1 MTEPLRIVITGKLRS
16 GKSAVA
22 EQLWYKHGFK
32 ELAFGDELKRIADE
46 LFDGT
51 EVKEYASEPI
61 YRGDTDIPFLSDDDI
76 VGYRKPRR
84 RYQIFGQL
92 MRQIDPDVWIR
103 QVEQSMHVW
112 ENMRD
117 VKGIVV
123 SDARQPNE
131 IECVR
136 NNGFTII
143 RVTAD
148 DETRLQRAQEAG
160 DNFRAEDLRH
170 ETELYVDSIE
180 ADYDIWNGEGVSE
193 DELRRKVDELLAEI
207 KAKGER

>member
-1 MTEPLRIVITGKLRS
+1 KQRP
-16 GKSAVA
+16 
-22 EQLWYKHGFK
+22 
-32 ELAFGDELKRIADE
+32 
-46 LFDGT
+46 
-51 EVKEYASEPI
+51 
-61 YRGDTDIPFLSDDDI
+61 
-76 VGYRKPRR
+76 

-103 QVEQSMHVW
+103 QVERSMYVW

-131 IECVR
+131 IEWAR

-160 DNFRAEDLRH
+160 DNFTMEELGH
-170 ETELYVDSIE
+170 ETEQHIDSFSV
-180 ADYDIWNGEGVSE
+180 DYDVINDGTV
-193 DELRRKVDELLAEI
+193 DELRRKMDAIVSKLLYDDKDEFNNVKYKMI
-207 KAKGER
+207 K